1 MTLTYILIFA
11 AVALFLGLVM
21 RNRWRVYLL
30 MGISALAVYLLQ
42 PALPIRSLDFWLSTI
57 TLLLTVLTWL
67 LTTPSD
73 KLRERNNLVALAI
86 LFGTVVFADLT
97 RYLGLGWML
106 SATLPPKVE
115 ALAVFLALAGVLLVV
130 VAFFKRLSS
139 AFLLTAGIVL
149 LIGIFIILKVP
160 SLATAVSGVIR
171 YALGRSS
178 ANAAATDLR
187 WLGFSYIAFRLLH
200 TIRDRQTGR
209 LPVVSLPE
217 YVTYVI
223 FFPALTAGPID
234 RIERFI
240 QDLRRRP
247 ISLSAEDLS
256 IAGKRLMVG
265 LFKKFVLADS
275 LAIISLNSVNAL
287 QTRTAGWMW
296 VLLYAYTFQILF
308 DFSGYTDIAIGIGGF
323 LGFRLPENFANPY
336 LKPNLT
342 QFWNS
347 WHMTLTQWFR
357 SYFFNPVTRFLL
369 SGKHRLPIPAI
380 VFITQLGTMLL
391 IGLWHGVTWNF
402 ILWGLWHGVG
412 LFLQNRWSEF
422 IRPRLIGIEN
432 RKWLNLCV
440 TGLSTIL
447 TFQYVALGWI
457 WFALPDPASSWHVFL
472 KLIGMA

>member
-21 RNRWRVYLL
+21 WNRWRVYLL

-57 TLLLTVLTWL
+57 TLLLTVLGWL
-67 LTTPSD
+67 LTTPSA

-115 ALAVFLALAGVLLVV
+115 ALAVFLALAGLLLVV
-130 VAFFKRLSS
+130 VAFFKRLSPT
-139 AFLLTAGIVL
+139 FLLTAGIVL

-247 ISLSAEDLS
+247 ILLSAEDLS
-256 IAGKRLMVG
+256 NAGKRLMVG

-275 LAIISLNSVNAL
+275 LAIIALNNVNAL

-323 LGFRLPENFANPY
+323 LGFRLPENFTNPY

-347 WHMTLTQWFR
+347 WHMTLSQWFR
-357 SYFFNPVTRFLL
+357 SYFFNPVTRFLR
-369 SGKHRLPIPAI
+369 SGKHQLPIPAI
-380 VFITQLGTMLL
+380 IFITQLSTMLL

-402 ILWGLWHGVG
+402 IIWGSWHGIG
-412 LFLQNRWSEF
+412 LFLHNRWSEF
-422 IRPRLIGIEN
+422 LRPHLAGLEN
-432 RKWLNLCV
+432 RKWLRFSLMV
-440 TGLSTIL
+440 LSIFL
-447 TFQYVALGWI
+447 TFQYVALGWV
-457 WFALPDPASSWHVFL
+457 WFALPDLDLSWHVFL
-472 KLIGMA
+472 KLFGLV

>member
-1 MTLTYILIFA
+1 
-11 AVALFLGLVM
+11 
-21 RNRWRVYLL
+21 
-30 MGISALAVYLLQ
+30 
-42 PALPIRSLDFWLSTI
+42 
-57 TLLLTVLTWL
+57 
-67 LTTPSD
+67 
-73 KLRERNNLVALAI
+73 
-86 LFGTVVFADLT
+86 
-97 RYLGLGWML
+97 LGWTL
-106 SATLPPKVE
+106 SATLPPKVG
-115 ALAVFLALAGVLLVV
+115 ALAVFIALAGLLLVV
-130 VAFFKRLSS
+130 VAFFKRLSPT
-139 AFLLTAGIVL
+139 FLLTAGIVL

-240 QDLRRRP
+240 QDLRRHP

-275 LAIISLNSVNAL
+275 LAFIALNSVNAL

-357 SYFFNPVTRFLL
+357 SYFFNPVTRFLR

-380 VFITQLGTMLL
+380 IFITQLGTMLL

-422 IRPRLIGIEN
+422 IRPHLIGIEN

-457 WFALPDPASSWHVFL
+457 WFALPDLASSWHVFL

>member
-1 MTLTYILIFA
+1 MTLTYILIFTV
-11 AVALFLGLVM
+11 VALFLGLVM
-21 RNRWRVYLL
+21 RNRWRVYFL

-42 PALPIRSLDFWLSTI
+42 PALPIRGLDFWLSTI
-57 TLLLTVLTWL
+57 TLLLTVLGWI

-86 LFGTVVFADLT
+86 LFGIVVFADLT
-97 RYLGLGWML
+97 RYLGLGWTL
-106 SATLPPKVE
+106 PATLPPKLE
-115 ALAVFLALAGVLLVV
+115 LLMIFLALAVLFLG
-130 VAFFKRLSS
+130 ATAYFKRLSPNL
-139 AFLLTAGIVL
+139 FLASGIVL
-149 LIGIFIILKVP
+149 LIGIFTILKVP

-209 LPVVSLPE
+209 LPVVTLPE

-240 QDLRRRP
+240 QDLRRHP
-247 ISLSAEDLS
+247 ISVSAEDLS

-275 LAIISLNSVNAL
+275 LAIIALNSVNAL

-342 QFWNS
+342 QF
-347 WHMTLTQWFR
+347 
-357 SYFFNPVTRFLL
+357 
-369 SGKHRLPIPAI
+369 
-380 VFITQLGTMLL
+380 
-391 IGLWHGVTWNF
+391 
-402 ILWGLWHGVG
+402 
-412 LFLQNRWSEF
+412 
-422 IRPRLIGIEN
+422 
-432 RKWLNLCV
+432 
-440 TGLSTIL
+440 
-447 TFQYVALGWI
+447 
-457 WFALPDPASSWHVFL
+457 
-472 KLIGMA
+472 

>member
-1 MTLTYILIFA
+1 MTLTYILIFT

-30 MGISALAVYLLQ
+30 MGVSALAVFLLQ

-57 TLLLTVLTWL
+57 TLLLTVLSWI

-86 LFGTVVFADLT
+86 LFGIVVFADLT
-97 RYLGLGWML
+97 RYLGLGWTL
-106 SATLPPKVE
+106 SATLPPKIEILFVFFTVA
-115 ALAVFLALAGVLLVV
+115 ALFLFGIAY
-130 VAFFKRLSS
+130 FKRLSPPT
-139 AFLLTAGIVL
+139 FLVLGFVL
-149 LIGIFIILKVP
+149 LIGIFLVLKVP
-160 SLATAVSGVIR
+160 YLATATSGLIR
-171 YALGRSS
+171 YVLGRAST
-178 ANAAATDLR
+178 NAAATDLR
-187 WLGFSYIAFRLLH
+187 WLGFSYVAFRLLH

-209 LPVVSLPE
+209 LPDVALPE

-223 FFPALTAGPID
+223 FFPSLTAGPID

-275 LAIISLNSVNAL
+275 LAIIALNSVNAL

-357 SYFFNPVTRFLL
+357 SYFFNPVTRFLR

-380 VFITQLGTMLL
+380 IFITQLGTMLL

-422 IRPRLIGIEN
+422 IRPRLAALEN
-432 RKWLNLCV
+432 RKWLNLSL
-440 TGLSTIL
+440 TALSTIL
-447 TFQYVALGWI
+447 TFQYVALGWV

-472 KLIGMA
+472 KLFGIA

>member
-1 MTLTYILIFA
+1 MTLTYILIFT

-30 MGISALAVYLLQ
+30 MGISALAVFLLQ
-42 PALPIRSLDFWLSTI
+42 PALPIRGLDFWLATI
-57 TLLLTVLTWL
+57 TLVLTVLGWI

-73 KLRERNNLVALAI
+73 KLREHNNLIALAI
-86 LFGTVVFADLT
+86 LFGIVVFADLT
-97 RYLGLGWML
+97 RYLGLGWTL
-106 SATLPPKVE
+106 SATLPPKLE
-115 ALAVFLALAGVLLVV
+115 LLMIFLALAVLFLG
-130 VAFFKRLSS
+130 ATAYFKRLSPNL
-139 AFLLTAGIVL
+139 FLASGIVL
-149 LIGIFIILKVP
+149 LIGIFLILKVP
-160 SLATAVSGVIR
+160 SLATEVSGFIR

-209 LPVVSLPE
+209 LPVVTLPE

-240 QDLRRRP
+240 QELRSP
-247 ISLSAEDLS
+247 ITLSAEDLS

-275 LAIISLNSVNAL
+275 LAIIALNSVNAL

-308 DFSGYTDIAIGIGGF
+308 DFSGYTDIAIGIGRF
-323 LGFRLPENFANPY
+323 LGFRLPENFTNPY

-357 SYFFNPVTRFLL
+357 SYFFNPVTRFLR
-369 SGKHRLPIPAI
+369 SSKHRLSIPAI
-380 VFITQLGTMLL
+380 IFITQLGTMLL

-422 IRPRLIGIEN
+422 IRPRLAGLEN
-432 RKWLNLCV
+432 RKGLNFLL
-440 TGLSTIL
+440 TALSIII
-447 TFQYVALGWI
+447 TFQYVALGWV
-457 WFALPDPASSWHVFL
+457 WFALPTPGLSWQVLL
-472 KLIGMA
+472 KLLGMAR